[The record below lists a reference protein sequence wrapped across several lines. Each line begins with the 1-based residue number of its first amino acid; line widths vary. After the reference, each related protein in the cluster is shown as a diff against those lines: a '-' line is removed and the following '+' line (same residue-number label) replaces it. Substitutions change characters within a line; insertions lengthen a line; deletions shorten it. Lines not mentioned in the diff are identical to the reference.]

1 MKTGEEAQLQR
12 KSDENITI
20 HHKVKKQ
27 KKKTLIEAKAQLP
40 VHNNGKFLHRFS
52 I

>member
-27 KKKTLIEAKAQLP
+27 TKKTLIEAKAQLP